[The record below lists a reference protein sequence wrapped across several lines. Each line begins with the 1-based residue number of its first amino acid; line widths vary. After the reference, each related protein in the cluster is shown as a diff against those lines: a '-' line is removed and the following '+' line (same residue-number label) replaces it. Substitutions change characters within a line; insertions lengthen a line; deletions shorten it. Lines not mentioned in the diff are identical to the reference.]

1 MGFLEAV
8 RGVSEERAPIWLMR
22 QAGRYLPEYRAIKA
36 RSSFLEMTRTPE
48 IAAEITLQPL
58 RRFPFDAAIIF
69 SDIMTPLEALGIDIA
84 FNPGPSIA
92 APLRS
97 RAQIDALVQQDEIAP
112 FVGAALRIVR
122 GELAPEIGL
131 IGFGG
136 TPLTLA
142 AYLVEGGGSKEY
154 AHFRQFL
161 RREPAALHALLEK
174 LTELTIRYLRMQ
186 VAAGADAIQLF
197 DSWAGLHD
205 EPTYRE
211 FGLPYYKH
219 IMAAL
224 AETGTAR
231 MFFALGASHLMDAI
245 AEIPAEVVSVD
256 WRTDLTLARRALP
269 GRTLQGNLDPA
280 FLYAERHVL
289 AAEAR
294 RILTSGLGG
303 AHIFNL
309 GHGIWPDTPIDA
321 VAQLVET
328 VHAFERRL
336 SAWFPICKTAFA
348 RRCSRSKARRQ
359 RSPAR
364 GPQPRSWSMRGTAKP
379 IR

>member
-1 MGFLEAV
+1 
-8 RGVSEERAPIWLMR
+8 MR
-22 QAGRYLPEYRAIKA
+22 QAGRYLPEYLAVKA
-36 RSSFLEMTRTPE
+36 KSSFLEMTRTPE

-69 SDIMTPLEALGIDIA
+69 SDIMTPLEALGIDIQ

-92 APLRS
+92 QPLRS
-97 RAQIDALVQQDEIAP
+97 RAQIDALVLQDEIAP
-112 FVGAALRIVR
+112 FVGAALSIVR
-122 GELAPEIGL
+122 AELKPDIGL

-161 RREPAALHALLEK
+161 RRDPAALHVLLDK
-174 LTELTIRYLRMQ
+174 LTELTIRYLKMQ

-205 EPTYRE
+205 EPTYWE
-211 FGLPYYKH
+211 FGLPYYTR
-219 IMAAL
+219 IMDAL

-231 MFFALGASHLMDAI
+231 MFFALGASHLMGAI

-256 WRTDLTLARRALP
+256 WRTDLTQARAQLPAGRA
-269 GRTLQGNLDPA
+269 LQGNLDPA
-280 FLYAERHVL
+280 YFAADHAML

-309 GHGIWPDTPIDA
+309 GHGIWPDTPIEA
-321 VAQLVET
+321 VAHLVET
-328 VHAFERRL
+328 VHAFKR
-336 SAWFPICKTAFA
+336 T
-348 RRCSRSKARRQ
+348 
-359 RSPAR
+359 
-364 GPQPRSWSMRGTAKP
+364 
-379 IR
+379 